1 VCLVQREV
9 QQSSTW
15 TGVLKGAAK
24 ERGIERN
31 MRRTFKMLR
40 EV

>member
-1 VCLVQREV
+1 MH
-9 QQSSTW
+9 STMRSR
-15 TGVLKGAAK
+15 VL
-24 ERGIERN
+24 IETLKSIVTEEISQRN